1 MLVALMEEE
10 ISISDVYFVTVRLIS
25 SPCGVGLALLLNW
38 PVLPAAPTDLISS
51 GYFAACLGPAECVLS
66 LLSRAA
72 TCTFDHS

>member
-10 ISISDVYFVTVRLIS
+10 ISISDVCFVIVQLIS
-25 SPCGVGLALLLNW
+25 SPCVVGLALLLNW